1 VGKRPTFIV
10 DANLEYRGEFGRHFI
25 SIAEEGLGKNDA
37 WLLVMAGGIEAE
49 GRPARY
55 NPLRPPTHIES
66 AIAMLKFYYNAA
78 PNPMKVA
85 LLLEELGLPYEP
97 VPVDTRKGEQFSAE
111 YLKVNPNAK
120 VPAIV
125 DGDVRVFDS
134 NAILLYLA
142 DRQKRFVP
150 LEANSAARG
159 DLLSWLMLIASG
171 VGPFSGQSVHF
182 RNTAPEPKEYALNR
196 YDFEAHRHWKIIEDH
211 LATSHYMLGKDYS
224 IVDMAFWGWARL
236 LPYVLGTGE
245 ATWNTY
251 PQIKRLLD
259 EINAR
264 PAVARTELLK
274 TRHAFKTELDDE
286 AKRFMFP
293 QNERLKK
300 K

>member
-1 VGKRPTFIV
+1 
-10 DANLEYRGEFGRHFI
+10 
-25 SIAEEGLGKNDA
+25 
-37 WLLVMAGGIEAE
+37 
-49 GRPARY
+49 
-55 NPLRPPTHIES
+55 
-66 AIAMLKFYYNAA
+66 MLKFYYNAA

-97 VPVDTRKGEQFSAE
+97 VPVDTRKGEQFCAH
-111 YLKVNPNAK
+111 YLKVNPNGK

-125 DGDVRVFDS
+125 DGGVRVFDS

-142 DRQKRFVP
+142 DREKRFVS

-159 DLLSWLMLIASG
+159 DMLSWLMFIASG

-182 RNTAPEPKEYALNR
+182 RNVAPEPKEYALNR
-196 YDFEAHRHWKIIEDH
+196 YDFEANRHWKLVEDH
-211 LATSHYMLGKDYS
+211 LATSHYMLGKEYS

-236 LPYVLGTGE
+236 VPFVLGTAD
-245 ATWNTY
+245 ATWTAY
-251 PQIKRLLD
+251 PQVKRLLD

-264 PAVARTELLK
+264 PAAARAEALK
-274 TRHAFKTELDDE
+274 ASHAFKTENDEE